1 MKYMIRALVVLAFVI
16 ACYFVFYLIAA
27 ARTKNKREMDTRV
40 RELFE
45 LNANESADKRISRN
59 TKRKNPLRLE
69 QIEDELYVAGVAL
82 RAEEFITIWILM
94 GAVIPAIALFLGAAT
109 TVCIGLVIVGA
120 ALPISWVTIKRNKR
134 LAILGSQLSDAL
146 AIICN
151 ALRVGQSFQS
161 AMKNVAE
168 EMEEPISREFMRVY
182 RETQYGMPLETSLGR
197 LVSRTKNSD
206 LELMAY
212 AVIIQRQIGGNLAL
226 ILQNISDT
234 INQRIRLR
242 GEIRTMTSA
251 GRMSGY
257 IIGGL
262 PVVTILLLM
271 FINPGYIDMFFTTSS
286 GRIMLL
292 VSVVLEAIGFA
303 VVNKIVNIKL

>member
-1 MKYMIRALVVLAFVI
+1 MIRALVVFTAAIAF
-16 ACYFVFYLIAA
+16 YFIFYLIAA
-27 ARTKNKREMDTRV
+27 ARTKESRKMETRV
-40 RELFE
+40 RNLFD
-45 LNANESADKRISRN
+45 LGADESASKRAKKDAN
-59 TKRKNPLRLE
+59 RKNPLKLE
-69 QIEDELYVAGVAL
+69 QIAEELYVAGVAL
-82 RAEEFITIWILM
+82 RAEEFITIWILT
-94 GAVIPAIALFLGAAT
+94 GVVIPAIALFLGAPT
-109 TVCIGLVIVGA
+109 TVCIGLVIIGA
-120 ALPISWVTIKRNKR
+120 GAPITWVTIKKNKR
-134 LAILGSQLSDAL
+134 LALLGTQLSDAL

-182 RETQYGMPLETSLGR
+182 RETQYGMPLETSLAR
-197 LVSRTKNSD
+197 LVSRTKNPD
-206 LELMAY
+206 LELMCS
-212 AVIIQRQIGGNLAL
+212 AVIIQRQIGGNLSV

-257 IIGGL
+257 IIGAL
-262 PVVTILLLM
+262 PVFIILLLM
-271 FINPGYIDMFFTTSS
+271 FINPGYIDMFFTTRS

-292 VSVVLEAIGFA
+292 ISLVLEAIGFSI
-303 VVNKIVNIKL
+303 VNKIVNIKL